1 MILYFQ
7 ARGGPFTPHARKDF
21 CTHNG
26 TDGESFLTLWR
37 RNKKRIFWEV
47 WRGTGGSHGYTALG
61 GHWLWKAFA
70 ESTVCSV
77 EKHRKRRTQHR
88 KCVLTH
94 LWVSRRYSVAACKC
108 SVSTLWIFRFTR
120 WNASK
125 TLYRTCR
132 IIQFLTK
139 LFQLFSPFLS
149 SVSSPEHCHELFSGH
164 SKHSNAFSRR

>member
-1 MILYFQ
+1 MLFLEGVLRLAVFDLSLYVRYYTSKR
-7 ARGGPFTPHARKDF
+7 AGAPLPHTQGR
-21 CTHNG
+21 TSVR
-26 TDGESFLTLWR
+26 TTEQTESRFRHSGDVTKNVSL
-37 RNKKRIFWEV
+37 WEV

-120 WNASK
+120 WNASE
-125 TLYRTCR
+125 TLYRMCR

-139 LFQLFSPFLS
+139 SFQLYFTISIICFIP
-149 SVSSPEHCHELFSGH
+149 
-164 SKHSNAFSRR
+164 